1 MSVPGDGRLWLTL
14 RLAGAWRVLEEEVA
28 EADAEDVD
36 VADDDAEE
44 DMDEMERAAVDV
56 GYASRSLI
64 VAGAF
69 EVIVRSRA
77 QRRGQRAARADGR
90 WPRCRSSN
98 GSEGRAVVLLYLQLG
113 HCPIRAPSSLR
124 WPSTPPTDPTSSP

>member
-44 DMDEMERAAVDV
+44 DMDEMKRAAVDV
-56 GYASRSLI
+56 G
-64 VAGAF
+64 
-69 EVIVRSRA
+69 
-77 QRRGQRAARADGR
+77 
-90 WPRCRSSN
+90 
-98 GSEGRAVVLLYLQLG
+98 
-113 HCPIRAPSSLR
+113 
-124 WPSTPPTDPTSSP
+124 